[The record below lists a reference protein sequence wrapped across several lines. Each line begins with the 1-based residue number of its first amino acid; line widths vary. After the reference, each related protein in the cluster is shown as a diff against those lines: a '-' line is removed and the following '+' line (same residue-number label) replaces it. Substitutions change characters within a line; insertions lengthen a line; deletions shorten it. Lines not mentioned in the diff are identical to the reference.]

1 MLLWINFEVQHE
13 LNLSITFLGGAV
25 DIALRDASPGGDFLG
40 ARLQSAWDP
49 PSLMLC
55 AGGPFLAMDLW
66 DPKGVN

>member
-49 PSLMLC
+49 PSPSESGKRAFVGDQPM
-55 AGGPFLAMDLW
+55 G
-66 DPKGVN
+66 PKGV

>member
-49 PSLMLC
+49 PSL
-55 AGGPFLAMDLW
+55 
-66 DPKGVN
+66 V